1 MKVTA
6 LVFLA
11 LPALLNAGPRWGG
24 GAAVAGG
31 VGNWRVGA
39 ASAAAGRGLGFKR
52 RKRDTVEDEIADLE
66 SRLSDL
72 YNYQGNEAVIG
83 EGEFREGRGIFDTL
97 ALRAGKAYGR
107 KRCRI
112 VAKELSGKKLA
123 IFKSACKAVD
133 SASSL
138 DELRAIV
145 YKAAAKIC
153 PKGKATESGKGA
165 ELDAGCRQVADYA
178 ADN

>member
-11 LPALLNAGPRWGG
+11 LPALLNAGPQWGG

-72 YNYQGNEAVIG
+72 YNYQ
-83 EGEFREGRGIFDTL
+83 DTKQL
-97 ALRAGKAYGR
+97 LEKAN
-107 KRCRI
+107 
-112 VAKELSGKKLA
+112 L
-123 IFKSACKAVD
+123 
-133 SASSL
+133 
-138 DELRAIV
+138 
-145 YKAAAKIC
+145 
-153 PKGKATESGKGA
+153 GKG
-165 ELDAGCRQVADYA
+165 EEYSTH
-178 ADN
+178 